1 MNATTTNQ
9 TPTSTTPCQ
18 GPRVSTTRRIARGIK
33 RFFRPS
39 RQAPRQRTAPCLSET
54 VRMELALAIAQ
65 QYVRVSQV
73 HPEETNQ
80 QEEEEEEEEENAT
93 VESVQP
99 SRSAACSPTW
109 SDQGTLHSAMHL
121 RAKEPNN
128 KKQQQRPPSS
138 VLGRIVSPRR
148 RHRTTTSSSFYDPT
162 VVDLLASH
170 DDDRYC
176 YEPSFIV
183 ASREKPICC

>member
-1 MNATTTNQ
+1 MNATTADQ
-9 TPTSTTPCQ
+9 TPTTPCQ
-18 GPRVSTTRRIARGIK
+18 KPRISATRRIARGIK

-73 HPEETNQ
+73 HPEESNQQQQQQQ
-80 QEEEEEEEEENAT
+80 QEEEEENDT

-99 SRSAACSPTW
+99 SPSAACSPAW
-109 SDQGTLHSAMHL
+109 SDQGTLHSAMRL
-121 RAKEPNN
+121 RTKEPN
-128 KKQQQRPPSS
+128 KRQQRPPSS

-148 RHRTTTSSSFYDPT
+148 RHRTTTTSSFYDPT

-170 DDDRYC
+170 DDDRCC

>member
-1 MNATTTNQ
+1 MNATTTDQ
-9 TPTSTTPCQ
+9 TPTTPCQ
-18 GPRVSTTRRIARGIK
+18 KPRISATRRIARGIK

-39 RQAPRQRTAPCLSET
+39 RQTPRQRTAPCLSET

-73 HPEETNQ
+73 HPEESNQQQ
-80 QEEEEEEEEENAT
+80 QEEEEENDT

-99 SRSAACSPTW
+99 SPSAACSPAW
-109 SDQGTLHSAMHL
+109 SDQGTLHSAMRL
-121 RAKEPNN
+121 RTKEPN
-128 KKQQQRPPSS
+128 KRQQRPPSS
-138 VLGRIVSPRR
+138 VLGRIVSSRR
-148 RHRTTTSSSFYDPT
+148 RHRTTTTSSFYDPT

-170 DDDRYC
+170 DDDRCC